1 MEHRYAYCKLKLFD
15 GTMLSLCHWIST
27 SEDISISEYTMFL
40 IFPGHFAGQVTT
52 SIRGGSMENLEKE

>member
-1 MEHRYAYCKLKLFD
+1 M
-15 GTMLSLCHWIST
+15 WIST
-27 SEDISISEYTMFL
+27 SEDIRISEYTMFL